1 MKKLL
6 TLLIT
11 TVMLAVGLSGTPLSA
26 RAATSGTT
34 HKKIINETTEFFE
47 DGSSVTI
54 IVSEESTT
62 LTRASGYSKSG
73 SKHYVFFDQD
83 KVELWRFTVHG
94 TFTVNPGI
102 SVTCTE
108 DSYSIDISD
117 DAWQNESA
125 STYHSGSQAI
135 GNAVFIEKFLFIT
148 IDTINCNVVLSCDS
162 NGNLS

>member
-6 TLLIT
+6 TLLMT
-11 TVMLAVGLSGTPLSA
+11 TIFLAVGLSGTPLSA
-26 RAATSGTT
+26 HAAINDTA
-34 HKKIINETTEFFE
+34 HEQIISETTEYFE

-54 IVSEESTT
+54 IVSEESTA
-62 LTRASGYSKSG
+62 LTRASAYSKSG

-102 SVTCTE
+102 SATCTE

-117 DAWQNESA
+117 NAWKNESA
-125 STYHSGSQAI
+125 SIYHSGNQAI
-135 GNAVFIEKFLFIT
+135 GDAVFIEKLLFIT

-162 NGNLS
+162 DGNLS